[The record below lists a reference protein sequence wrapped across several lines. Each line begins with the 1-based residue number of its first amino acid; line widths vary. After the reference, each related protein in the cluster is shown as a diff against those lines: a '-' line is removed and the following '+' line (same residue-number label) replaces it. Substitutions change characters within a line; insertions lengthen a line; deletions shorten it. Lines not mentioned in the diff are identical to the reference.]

1 MDVFQFIKW
10 MLKNLKIGPENS
22 RGMWRIDA
30 EWLYYIED
38 LREYLTQ
45 PCRTMFRVFFIIL
58 SRHVLNPVADVEI

>member
-30 EWLYYIED
+30 EWLYDIED
-38 LREYLTQ
+38 RTRNIREYLTQ
-45 PCRTMFRVFFIIL
+45 PCRTMFRVVL
-58 SRHVLNPVADVEI
+58 SFYRDM